1 MFDIGWTE
9 MMVIVIIAIFVIGP
23 KDLPKVLRALGRWVR
38 KARVIAREFQ
48 NSVDDMLR
56 ESELDEL
63 KKEAE
68 QVSRIDPL
76 GVVKK
81 AVDPTGEIEA
91 ALRPESPESK
101 RAPRSGEGK
110 PAPESAKSGEPPA
123 RG

>member
-76 GVVKK
+76 GEVKK

-91 ALRPESPESK
+91 ALRPERPESK
-101 RAPRSGEGK
+101 PAPRSGEGK